1 MAALSLLAIDGVLI
15 VTLPADLDD
24 RTTERLAE
32 QIGNR
37 LVELAAR
44 AVLIDISPARF
55 VDSFLG
61 RVLAGLAAIARLLGA
76 EVAVVGMRPE
86 VAITMVEL
94 GMDLGG
100 IATALTIEQG
110 LALIHGRLGRSP

>member
-24 RTTERLAE
+24 RVTDRLAE
-32 QIGNR
+32 QVGDR
-37 LVELAAR
+37 LVALGAR
-44 AVLIDISPARF
+44 AVLIDVSAARF

-61 RVLAGLAAIARLLGA
+61 RVLAGLAAITRLLGA
-76 EVAVVGMRPE
+76 EVALVGMRPE

-110 LALIHGRLGRSP
+110 LALVRGRLGGAP